1 MCSMT
6 EQGSARARFRRALRS
21 GDALLVV
28 TTAHDVGRLS
38 VPEAFAV
45 VLVLAAGRDPRG
57 RRAARRLA
65 DRAAAEQAAVRA
77 LHDALATELERA
89 VEGDREAADRAAILL
104 EGAGFRGAMREL
116 RERREADGS
125 GAPDAQT

>member
-125 GAPDAQT
+125 GAPDAAT

>member
-1 MCSMT
+1 MT
-6 EQGSARARFRRALRS
+6 EQGSARARFRRAVRS

-65 DRAAAEQAAVRA
+65 ERAAAEQAAVRA

-89 VEGDREAADRAAILL
+89 VDGDREAADRAAILL

-125 GAPDAQT
+125 GAGPAP

>member
-1 MCSMT
+1 MT

-125 GAPDAQT
+125 GAPDAAT

>member
-6 EQGSARARFRRALRS
+6 EQGSARARFRRAVRS

-28 TTAHDVGRLS
+28 TTAHDLGRLS

-45 VLVLAAGRDPRG
+45 VLVLAGRDDPLG
-57 RRAARRLA
+57 ARAARRLA
-65 DRAAAEQAAVRA
+65 ERAAAEQAAVGA
-77 LHDALATELERA
+77 LRDALAGELERA
-89 VEGDREAADRAAILL
+89 VAGDREAADRAAILL

-116 RERREADGS
+116 RERREADAGPS
-125 GAPDAQT
+125 G

>member
-1 MCSMT
+1 MT
-6 EQGSARARFRRALRS
+6 EQGSARARFRRAVRS
-21 GDALLVV
+21 GDALLVL

-125 GAPDAQT
+125 GAPDAAT

>member
-28 TTAHDVGRLS
+28 TTAHAVGRLS

-125 GAPDAQT
+125 GAPDAAT

>member
-6 EQGSARARFRRALRS
+6 EQGSARARFRRALRG
-21 GDALLVV
+21 GDPLLVV
-28 TTAHDVGRLS
+28 TAAHDVGRLS

-45 VLVLAAGRDPRG
+45 VLVLAAGRDRRG

-65 DRAAAEQAAVRA
+65 DRAAAEQVAVRV
-77 LHDALATELERA
+77 LQEALAAELERA
-89 VEGDREAADRAAILL
+89 VDGDGEAADRAAMLL

-125 GAPDAQT
+125 AGGAAET

>member
-6 EQGSARARFRRALRS
+6 EQGSARARFRRAVRS

-45 VLVLAAGRDPRG
+45 VLVLAGSDDPLG
-57 RRAARRLA
+57 ARAAQRLA
-65 DRAAAEQAAVRA
+65 ERAAGEQAAVGA
-77 LHDALATELERA
+77 LRDALATELDRA
-89 VEGDREAADRAAILL
+89 VAGDREAADRAAILL

-116 RERREADGS
+116 RERREADA
-125 GAPDAQT
+125 GAPG